1 MMRSSFPSEQKHLRQ
16 NTGFISTGVE
26 RILSGLVCHQ
36 TQEGGNRVLVTQ
48 HPGSAPASP
57 ELLCCNHVA
66 AAMSPAAVPEPLP
79 NRGSQLRNCPTESDI
94 RNIEF
99 SRKLCLSECD
109 HSPADLTWLTGQC
122 SRPGSSKRQ
131 PRFHETD
138 LCYRASTE
146 TGPALPSNFPGS
158 LLPTEMRNLP
168 GNPSAVLVPVEPR

>member
-1 MMRSSFPSEQKHLRQ
+1 MMRSSFPPEQKHLRQ
-16 NTGFISTGVE
+16 NTGFISTGVG

-79 NRGSQLRNCPTESDI
+79 NRGSQLGNCPTESDI

-99 SRKLCLSECD
+99 SRKLC
-109 HSPADLTWLTGQC
+109 QRV
-122 SRPGSSKRQ
+122 RPQ
-131 PRFHETD
+131 PRRSDVVDRTV
-138 LCYRASTE
+138 RAS
-146 TGPALPSNFPGS
+146 GVFQA
-158 LLPTEMRNLP
+158 
-168 GNPSAVLVPVEPR
+168 SAKVPRDRSML